1 MSVLLYANVQS
12 VSRPP
17 KFGLARGLGTA
28 LLWLLAGVLVLL
40 LSIPIPL
47 LFLITAV
54 PLPLAAMLTA
64 VDIALLVLL
73 FWLGRSWL
81 LISTFFLGVTFVSA
95 LAVWLSQLYAYTPAI
110 VDTQG
115 QPLPNSIAVME
126 TVELNGS
133 QQWITIRSQNV
144 NNPVLLFLAGGPGG
158 SELPFVRHVLGGL
171 EEHFVV
177 VNWDQPGAGKSYG
190 AVPSAQLTV
199 DRFVA
204 DAHALS
210 ELLRT
215 RFHQEKI
222 YVMGESWGTV
232 LGTLLVQKHPTLFY
246 AYIGAGQRT
255 SIHED
260 DVLGYAFA
268 LAEVAKQGNTE
279 LLEKLRRNGPPPYT
293 GWNMALKNM
302 DYLNVLNAYAREQAD
317 AEETG
322 HDLMGDAF
330 TGVEYGL
337 RDRFNWIRGLW
348 EGFTQVYPQLD
359 VIDFGTQATKLD
371 VPIYFLQGRWDL
383 VEMSSLLERWYG
395 VLAAPH
401 KEIIYF
407 ENSGHT
413 PHSWEPSK
421 VVDVIVN
428 RVLVEVPPEP

>member
-1 MSVLLYANVQS
+1 MSAIAYPRMTGTAGPS
-12 VSRPP
+12 
-17 KFGLARGLGTA
+17 KTTLARRLGSA
-28 LLWLLAGVLVLL
+28 VLWLLAVLLVLL
-40 LSIPIPL
+40 LAIPIPL

-54 PLPLAAMLTA
+54 PLPLAAVLAA

-81 LISTFFLGVTFVSA
+81 LISIFFLGVACVST
-95 LAVWLSQLYAYTPAI
+95 LAVWLSQVFAYTPAI

-190 AVPSAQLTV
+190 AVPSEQLTV
-199 DRFVA
+199 ARFVA
-204 DAHALS
+204 DAHALT

-232 LGTLLVQKHPTLFY
+232 LGTLLVQQYPTLFY

-255 SIHED
+255 SVHED
-260 DVLGYAFA
+260 DVLGYEFA
-268 LAEVAKQGNTE
+268 LAEVAKQGNTK
-279 LLEKLRRNGPPPYT
+279 LLEQLRTNGPPPYT

-302 DYLNVLNAYAREQAD
+302 DYLNVLNAYAREQAH
-317 AEETG
+317 AEATG
-322 HDLMGDAF
+322 HDLMGDAI
-330 TGVEYGL
+330 TGSEYGL
-337 RDRFNWIRGLW
+337 LDKFNWIRGLW

-359 VIDFGTQATKLD
+359 VIDLGTQATKLE
-371 VPIYFLQGRWDL
+371 VPVYFLQGRWDL
-383 VEMSSLLERWYG
+383 VEMGSLLERWYA
-395 VLAAPH
+395 VLDAPH

-421 VVDVIVN
+421 VVDVLVN
-428 RVLVEVPPEP
+428 QILPQTIDQ